1 MDAQFYTPPV
11 DRELLDK
18 AYRLDAARRAIAAWR
33 KEAARRL
40 EDYSLEGYQEALDKV
55 KQLSAEIEQLES
67 ELGTNIW

>member
-1 MDAQFYTPPV
+1 MDARFYTPPV

-33 KEAARRL
+33 KEAERRL
-40 EDYSLEGYQEALDKV
+40 EDYSLEGYQEALAKV
-55 KQLSAEIEQLES
+55 KQLSVEIEQLES